1 MKNRITVEENYIS
14 LKERY
19 VSDEK
24 YAMVLNSINVK
35 QWLTGYWSVMKLIV
49 IYLLNLWFKQKNLDN
64 KYCLDILKYEININC
79 ISMRYSLKGTA

>member
-1 MKNRITVEENYIS
+1 M
-14 LKERY
+14 
-19 VSDEK
+19 
-24 YAMVLNSINVK
+24 
-35 QWLTGYWSVMKLIV
+35 LTGYWSVMKLIV